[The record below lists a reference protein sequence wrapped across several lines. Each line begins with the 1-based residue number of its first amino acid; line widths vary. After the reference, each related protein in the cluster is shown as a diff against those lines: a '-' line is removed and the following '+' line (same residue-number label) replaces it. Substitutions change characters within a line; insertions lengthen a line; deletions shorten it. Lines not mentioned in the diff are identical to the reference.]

1 MLQPTLPMPAPDR
14 RAPPPRPSPALL
26 LVDVDDAAYFNRLA
40 EREAMRSRRDGR
52 MMAVLQLQLREEPD
66 LLQRASPLA
75 FEQALADGARR
86 LRGRIRSTDTLARW
100 QTTQFGVLLPGC
112 ERADAAG
119 VLARLIGCA
128 SGPYGQDGVRLRLRV
143 TGEVQR
149 CL

>member
-1 MLQPTLPMPAPDR
+1 MLQSTLPMPAPDR

-26 LVDVDDAAYFNRLA
+26 LVEVDDAAYFNRLA

-86 LRGRIRSTDTLARW
+86 LRGHIRSTDVLARW
-100 QTTQFGVLLPGC
+100 QATQFGVLLPGC
-112 ERADAAG
+112 DRTDAAA